1 MGGSNFGGESGKSGI
16 LDLLSVLAAGVFYIP
31 PIEKPFPGASIFI

>member
-16 LDLLSVLAAGVFYIP
+16 SDLLSVLAAGVFYVP
-31 PIEKPFPGASIFI
+31 QIEKPFPGKSIFA